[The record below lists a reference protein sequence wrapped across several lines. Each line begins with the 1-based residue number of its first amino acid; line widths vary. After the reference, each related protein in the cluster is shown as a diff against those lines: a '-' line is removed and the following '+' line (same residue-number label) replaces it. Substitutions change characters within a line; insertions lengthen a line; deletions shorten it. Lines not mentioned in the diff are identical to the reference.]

1 MLSAELGNK
10 LYTGEKSYDFIGRR
24 RRWYAFSAL
33 LIVISIGSL
42 AFRGMQLS
50 IDFSGGGLFSLPTA
64 GHSVEDARRVV
75 EEAAGVESIPQELN
89 NGDRMR
95 IRTEAVNEQ
104 QADKIRNALSEEFDV
119 PREQIAVTTVG
130 ASWGQDISRKA
141 LQGLVVFLILVVVY
155 LSLRYEWKMALGAV
169 VAVVHDV
176 LITAGLYSLV
186 GFEVSPSTVIALL
199 TILGFS
205 LYDTVVVFDKVR
217 ENTKGITGGSRMTF
231 SEATNLAVN
240 QTLARSINT
249 SIIALLPVAA
259 LLFIG
264 AGLLGAGTLK
274 DLALALL
281 IGLAAG
287 AYSSIFLACP
297 LLCDLKEREPQ
308 MQALA
313 RRVEARRSGG
323 GRRAESSTPTRTE
336 ARAVGAASAARPA
349 AGTIVLNRPGTAA
362 PSSDDEPELPD
373 EPVVHAGPDG
383 AADSPGAV
391 GPSGSG
397 SRSTGPAGRASTR
410 PRPGGSRQAGS
421 RSNKKRKR

>member
-169 VAVVHDV
+169 V
-176 LITAGLYSLV
+176 TAC
-186 GFEVSPSTVIALL
+186 
-199 TILGFS
+199 
-205 LYDTVVVFDKVR
+205 R
-217 ENTKGITGGSRMTF
+217 SRRCT
-231 SEATNLAVN
+231 
-240 QTLARSINT
+240 
-249 SIIALLPVAA
+249 
-259 LLFIG
+259 
-264 AGLLGAGTLK
+264 
-274 DLALALL
+274 
-281 IGLAAG
+281 
-287 AYSSIFLACP
+287 
-297 LLCDLKEREPQ
+297 
-308 MQALA
+308 
-313 RRVEARRSGG
+313 
-323 GRRAESSTPTRTE
+323 TRT
-336 ARAVGAASAARPA
+336 
-349 AGTIVLNRPGTAA
+349 
-362 PSSDDEPELPD
+362 
-373 EPVVHAGPDG
+373 
-383 AADSPGAV
+383 
-391 GPSGSG
+391 
-397 SRSTGPAGRASTR
+397 
-410 PRPGGSRQAGS
+410 
-421 RSNKKRKR
+421 